1 MGYSSWG
8 PKSWTWHKSLEV
20 TKAQR
25 QDLPHIP
32 RRRISRGTLLCTL
45 LLQLPF
51 PCGAGSKVTV
61 RPVGWKGWGSYCEVP
76 GSDWIFLIFPQSLIM
91 HLFFTGVRVEG
102 RRGKFLDLLSE
113 PLQCTC
119 SNVESIGKCG
129 VWFSLLTLQMYLW
142 KERVKVFVTQSVWLF
157 CDPMHCSPP
166 GSSVH
171 GILQARMLEWV
182 TIPFS
187 RRSYWPRDQIWVSC
201 IAGRFFA
208 I

>member
-1 MGYSSWG
+1 MGSQDLDM
-8 PKSWTWHKSLEV
+8 TEHTHKSLEV
-20 TKAQR
+20 TKAHH

-32 RRRISRGTLLCTL
+32 RRRISRVTLFCTHL
-45 LLQLPF
+45 LRLPF
-51 PCGAGSKVTV
+51 PFGIGSNVTV
-61 RPVGWKGWGSYCEVP
+61 RPVDWKGWGSYCEVP
-76 GSDWIFLIFPQSLIM
+76 GSEWLFLIFPHSLIM
-91 HLFFTGVRVEG
+91 HLFFTGVGVEG
-102 RRGKFLDLLSE
+102 RRGKSLDLLSE

-119 SNVESIGKCG
+119 SDVKSIGKCG
-129 VWFSLLTLQMYLW
+129 VWFLFFPFRCIYGKKKWKCLSL
-142 KERVKVFVTQSVWLF
+142 SHVWLF

-187 RRSYWPRDQIWVSC
+187 RRSSWPRDQIWVSC
-201 IAGRFFA
+201 IAGRFFT